1 MRVCGD
7 CKCNSQE
14 ESQSLESRKE
24 SDTGGKR
31 PVPPTRGLTFS
42 MTINVFYDEPI
53 IYLHITVPFMNFGWT
68 RIWIKL
74 STRWK
79 DTQYDQKK
87 KKTILKPPKRS
98 KNEIW

>member
-1 MRVCGD
+1 MGQKSGKVLQTRRQGCTLSEEVRPGRPCALCGD

-53 IYLHITVPFMNFGWT
+53 IYLHITVPFMNFG
-68 RIWIKL
+68 
-74 STRWK
+74 
-79 DTQYDQKK
+79 
-87 KKTILKPPKRS
+87 
-98 KNEIW
+98 